1 MMQVNMSCL
10 QVHIATF
17 LYNLVSEEK
26 KNNSVHEVLLMRSF
40 YINVAFL
47 PQILVPYTITHKY
60 FLHKFKRV
68 GNEFLQW
75 KHFIL
80 IMT

>member
-1 MMQVNMSCL
+1 MRF
-10 QVHIATF
+10 F
-17 LYNLVSEEK
+17 LWD
-26 KNNSVHEVLLMRSF
+26 HGF

-47 PQILVPYTITHKY
+47 PKTLVPYSITHKY

-80 IMT
+80 NMN